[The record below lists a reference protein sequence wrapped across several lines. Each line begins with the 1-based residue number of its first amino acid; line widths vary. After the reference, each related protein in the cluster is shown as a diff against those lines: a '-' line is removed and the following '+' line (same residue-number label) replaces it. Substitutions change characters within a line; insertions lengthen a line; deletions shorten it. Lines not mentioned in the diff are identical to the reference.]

1 MNLLQKLLSPVASPG
16 GRLHS
21 CRAHNPAQTKQGSSV
36 DSGEPFFLAPS
47 IAGFERFVI
56 CSIVI
61 VAGRTPPQIA
71 TKKAQT
77 GSKSRDTPPSRPA
90 TEVSQ
95 EQGRNELTQIAVLHH
110 NTNRHRRENPRPSK
124 CEFITPRSQVRKLF
138 PQLHPRQ
145 RNDAR
150 RPIESENEYR
160 LLATLLVFMDRIV
173 ALATTGFFIIWFFR
187 GGSIDLQV
195 SNRIK

>member
-1 MNLLQKLLSPVASPG
+1 MEISLDAGSIPAASTDAGVTTRLKPKQARQLILASLSFWSHASRVLALWRMLGCDRRGTHLTRNRHQK
-16 GRLHS
+16 
-21 CRAHNPAQTKQGSSV
+21 GSN
-36 DSGEPFFLAPS
+36 GP
-47 IAGFERFVI
+47 
-56 CSIVI
+56 
-61 VAGRTPPQIA
+61 
-71 TKKAQT
+71 K

-95 EQGRNELTQIAVLHH
+95 KQGRNELTQIAVLHH
-110 NTNRHRRENPRPSK
+110 NTNRHRRENPRPCK

-160 LLATLLVFMDRIV
+160 LLATLLVFMD
-173 ALATTGFFIIWFFR
+173 
-187 GGSIDLQV
+187 
-195 SNRIK
+195 